1 MNDSIFQELYML
13 YRDLSYSTYNSV
25 FTYNKSVNGKCS
37 ISVRELSPAGYVT
50 ITKNFSYPLYGNE
63 IDFLNRLKRYLEL
76 CKKNNLINSKKYSVS
91 IKGHY
96 PEIIDEEGKTYTYDE
111 LDKEYTSNVSKTK
124 DKLRENI
131 MSIYDVS
138 ASIIRNKHR
147 IKDYERNYAT
157 LSQLLKTKK
166 EESKTLFGRLSI
178 YLKKIKGQ
186 LGFTL
191 MLYFDEEKIDA
202 LGMKLTD
209 EELEKL
215 QKSVIEDSKRLDFT
229 NLSVDKLDEVSLS
242 RLGKF
247 FSLLDSSLG
256 RYNDKLEEHLKTVSD
271 AYTKLEDK
279 VRLVNASKSLRDIP
293 SILNSIEFVEQP
305 GFEEQPEK
313 QHVVMPE
320 AHFYPQNKSKEPKKE
335 SLVDIQRR
343 QAELLTDREKT
354 AIMLYKT
361 QLYRA
366 INAVKKYLR
375 DNNLKLEDIK
385 NTKIFDDL
393 IRKGFNEYKKQIREA
408 AFDKRF
414 AGPFGGVAK
423 EAKTRAD
430 SKFKKFKPY
439 LDGVATEEELF
450 EEYRGLVLESLGEL
464 DSALAKCRT
473 TEDLVL
479 YRGIGNASYI
489 FDAPILSTTT
499 DAQKALFFARNRSDG
514 VSPRVIAEIKV
525 PKGTPLIFITR
536 EIWDGVEDEN
546 FPFPDDQKEVMLD
559 SSRFTYEF
567 VQSYEATIGDKTNSE
582 QIVFHEI
589 KLSEKKASKAKEIPE
604 QEEVLVR

>member
-1 MNDSIFQELYML
+1 MDDRLFQDIYML
-13 YRDLSYSTYNSV
+13 YRDLSYFTYDSV
-25 FTYNKSVNGKCS
+25 FMYDKSIRGKCT
-37 ISVRELSPAGYVT
+37 ISVKELSPTGYIT
-50 ITKNFSYPLYGNE
+50 ISKTFSYPLYGNE
-63 IDFLNRLKRYLEL
+63 IDFLKRLKKYLEI
-76 CKKNNLINSKKYSVS
+76 CKKNNLINSKKYSVT

-96 PEIIDEEGKTYTYDE
+96 PEIIDEEGQIFTYDE
-111 LDKEYTSNVSKTK
+111 LEKEYNENVSTTRN
-124 DKLRENI
+124 KLRESIINI
-131 MSIYDVS
+131 NSVS

-147 IKDYERNYAT
+147 IKDYERNYAA
-157 LSQLLKTKK
+157 LSQLLKAKK

-178 YLKKIKGQ
+178 YLKKIKRN
-186 LGFTL
+186 LGFTI
-191 MLYFDEEKIDA
+191 MTYFDEEKIDA
-202 LGMKLTD
+202 LDMKLTD
-209 EELEKL
+209 EEIEKL

-229 NLSVDKLDEVSLS
+229 SLDISKMDAVALS
-242 RLGKF
+242 RFSKF

-271 AYTKLEDK
+271 AYNKLEDK
-279 VRLVNASKSLRDIP
+279 VRLVNTSKSLRDIP

-305 GFEEQPEK
+305 NFEEKPEK
-313 QHVVMPE
+313 QYVVMPD
-320 AHFYPQNKSKEPKKE
+320 AHFSPKNRSKEPKKE
-335 SLVDIQRR
+335 SLIEIQRR

-366 INAVKKYLR
+366 INSVKKYLR

-385 NTKIFDDL
+385 DTKVFDDL
-393 IRKGFNEYKKQIREA
+393 IRTGFNEYKIQIREA
-408 AFDKRF
+408 VSNRF
-414 AGPFGGVAK
+414 FSPFGGKAK
-423 EAKTRAD
+423 EATTRAD

-464 DSALAKCRT
+464 DSALSKCRT

-479 YRGIGNASYI
+479 YRGIGNASYV

-499 DAQKALFFARNRSDG
+499 DPYKALFIARIRSDG

-525 PKGTPLIFITR
+525 PKGTPVIFITR

-546 FPFPDDQKEVMLD
+546 FPFPDEQKEVILD
-559 SSRFTYEF
+559 SSKFTYEF
-567 VQSYEATIGDKTNSE
+567 EQSYEATLGDKTSSE
-582 QIVFHEI
+582 KIVFNKV
-589 KLSEKKASKAKEIPE
+589 KLRNNKAKKAMEIPE
-604 QEEVLVR
+604 QDEVLVR